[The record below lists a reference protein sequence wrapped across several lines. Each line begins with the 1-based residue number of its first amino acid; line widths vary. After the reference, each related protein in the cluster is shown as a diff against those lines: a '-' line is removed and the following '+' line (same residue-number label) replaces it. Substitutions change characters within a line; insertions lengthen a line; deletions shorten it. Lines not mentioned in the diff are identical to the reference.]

1 MDVDQCIDAWR
12 VLRRCANE
20 IRSLGLQKIIIA
32 AIVGFFG
39 VLFPSLTLLLIMVV
53 VVPIVVTIQE
63 YKKKKK

>member
-12 VLRRCANE
+12 VFRRCANE

-53 VVPIVVTIQE
+53 VPIVVTIQE